1 MLFGG
6 SGTSV
11 RRRVSAVL
19 VAAGVSFGGGVVA
32 AWVGSLFS
40 AWEWPP
46 RPSGWFGVTL
56 GFVAGGVVLF
66 EMLIWPRKLLRRWRL
81 GATRRWLQ
89 LHVWV
94 GFVSLPVVVLHTGF
108 GFGGPLP
115 AATLILFLAVYAS
128 GVWGL
133 ILQQWLPQKMLA
145 DIPGETVSSEA
156 GTLGDGFAAEADML
170 TQAAVA
176 DGADATELAAFRD
189 TVLVPYLRHGPRVSP
204 LGERA
209 EADRRFARLAESV
222 PSAARTH
229 VRRLRRLAEARRQL
243 DRQRF
248 LHAWLHGWLAVHL
261 PLSVAMTGLMVL
273 HAVRALKYW

>member
-1 MLFGG
+1 MLLGG
-6 SGTSV
+6 SGSTV
-11 RRRVSAVL
+11 RRRVTAVL
-19 VAAGVSFGGGVVA
+19 VAAAVSFGGGVA
-32 AWVGSLFS
+32 AAAVGGLVGL
-40 AWEWPP
+40 WEWPP
-46 RPSGWFGVTL
+46 RPSGVFGVTL
-56 GFVAGGVVLF
+56 GFVAAGVVLF
-66 EMLIWPRKLLRRWRL
+66 EMLLWPRKLLRGKRL

-94 GFVSLPVVVLHTGF
+94 GFASLPVVVVHAGF

-115 AATLILFLAVYAS
+115 AATLVLFLAVYAS

-133 ILQQWLPQKMLA
+133 VLQQWLPEKLLA
-145 DIPGETVSSEA
+145 DIPNETVATEA
-156 GTLGDGFAAEADML
+156 GPLGEGFAAEAERL

-176 DGADATELAAFRD
+176 DGADAVELAAFRD
-189 TVLVPYLRHGPRVSP
+189 TLLVPYLRAGRGASL
-204 LGERA
+204 LGRQA

-222 PSAARTH
+222 PSAARPH

-243 DRQRF
+243 DRQRV
-248 LHAWLHGWLAVHL
+248 LHGWLHGWLAVHL

>member
-1 MLFGG
+1 L
-6 SGTSV
+6 
-11 RRRVSAVL
+11 AVL
-19 VAAGVSFGGGVVA
+19 VAAGVSFGGGVAA
-32 AWVGSLFS
+32 AWAGSLFG

-46 RPSGWFGVTL
+46 KPSGWFGVTL
-56 GFVAGGVVLF
+56 GFVAAGVVLF
-66 EMLIWPRKLLRRWRL
+66 EMLIWPRKLFRGWRL

-89 LHVWV
+89 LHVWA
-94 GFVSLPVVVLHTGF
+94 GFASLPVVVLHAGF

-133 ILQQWLPQKMLA
+133 VLQQWLPQKMLA
-145 DIPGETVSSEA
+145 DVPNETV
-156 GTLGDGFAAEADML
+156 AAEAGALGEGFATEAERL
-170 TQAAVA
+170 TQAGVA
-176 DGADATELAAFRD
+176 DGADAGELAAFRD
-189 TVLVPYLRHGPRVSP
+189 TLLVPYLRHGRRASP
-204 LGERA
+204 LGTQA
-209 EADRRFARLAESV
+209 ESDRRFARLAESV
-222 PSAARTH
+222 PSAARPH

-248 LHAWLHGWLAVHL
+248 LHGWLHGWLVVHL

>member
-1 MLFGG
+1 MLFGRSG
-6 SGTSV
+6 SSV

-19 VAAGVSFGGGVVA
+19 VAAGVSVGGGVAA
-32 AWVGSLFS
+32 AWFGSLFG

-46 RPSGWFGVTL
+46 KPSGGFGVTL
-56 GFVAGGVVLF
+56 GFVAAGVVLF
-66 EMLIWPRKLLRRWRL
+66 EMLIWPRKLLRGWRL
-81 GATRRWLQ
+81 GATRGWLR

-94 GFVSLPVVVLHTGF
+94 GFASLPVVLLHAGF

-115 AATLILFLAVYAS
+115 VATMTLFLVVYAS
-128 GVWGL
+128 GLWGL
-133 ILQQWLPQKMLA
+133 ILQQWLPRKMLA
-145 DIPGETVSSEA
+145 DIPAETVASEV
-156 GTLGDGFAAEADML
+156 GLLGDGFVSEADAL

-176 DGADATELAAFRD
+176 DGADAAELAAFRD
-189 TVLVPYLRHGPRVSP
+189 TLLVPYLRHGRRASP
-204 LGERA
+204 LGARA
-209 EADRRFARLAESV
+209 EADRQFARLAESV

-229 VRRLRRLAEARRQL
+229 VRRLRRLADARRQL
-243 DRQRF
+243 DHQRV